1 MMYNLEGEFQ
11 SLSDDQKRI
20 KLYLNQKHLLELF
33 LERNAIS
40 KAQYEKSLNDL
51 TAKMHMEEYKE
62 TRT

>member
-1 MMYNLEGEFQ
+1 MKYNLEGEFH

-33 LERNAIS
+33 FERNAIS

-51 TAKMHMEEYKE
+51 TTKMHMEEY
-62 TRT
+62 R